1 MGTIVDT
8 SKRVVMS
15 VGTSQSFLLSSTLS
29 VIVFAGMQLY
39 KQQLASAEYL
49 TILGGFIGSL
59 LFILTLTAVGNL
71 ENSLFG
77 HGFQSKL
84 FPEVALCL
92 ALAMFASGLVHRVC
106 VTTCF
111 IFSLV
116 ALYYINKISQNVYAA
131 PVTTPT
137 PAKVKSKNKRN

>member
-1 MGTIVDT
+1 MA
-8 SKRVVMS
+8 

-49 TILGGFIGSL
+49 TIVGGFIGSI
-59 LFILTLTAVGNL
+59 LFILILTAVGNL

-84 FPEVALCL
+84 FPEVAFCL
-92 ALAMFASGLVHRVC
+92 AMALFASGLVHRVC

-111 IFSLV
+111 IFSMV
-116 ALYYINKISQNVYAA
+116 ALYYINKISQNSYAA
-131 PVTTPT
+131 PLTAPVPT
-137 PAKVKSKNKRN
+137 KVKKSKSK

>member
-1 MGTIVDT
+1 MA
-8 SKRVVMS
+8 

-49 TILGGFIGSL
+49 TILGGFIGSI

-77 HGFQSKL
+77 HGFQCKL
-84 FPEVALCL
+84 LPEVALCL

-116 ALYYINKISQNVYAA
+116 ALYYINKISQQVYAA

-137 PAKVKSKNKRN
+137 QVKVKSKNKRN